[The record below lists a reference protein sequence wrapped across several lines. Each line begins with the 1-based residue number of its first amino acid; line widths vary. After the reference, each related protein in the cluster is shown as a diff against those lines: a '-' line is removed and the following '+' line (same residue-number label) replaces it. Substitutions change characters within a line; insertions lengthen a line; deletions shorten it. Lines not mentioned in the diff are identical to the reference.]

1 MVLARS
7 KNLSA
12 RQRGFTLIEL
22 LVVIAIIAILAAMLL
37 PVLAAAKEKGR
48 RASCTSNLHQIGVA
62 LLMYT
67 SDNHDLLPSMPVNPG
82 TGTANALWDIPDTVS
97 DELSQ
102 GSGSSTNFYKG
113 IFYCPGSVL
122 LQAQNLN
129 YWWDY
134 VGSGSD
140 THRVTSYQWIIS
152 RDGVLGQYGAGGSSG
167 SAAVLSPPKGY
178 LNKIS
183 TVYTNTYNIANT
195 EMVTDAVMSQ
205 GNFVAAMSGLNP
217 IGQDFI
223 NVVTSNPTELTKYH
237 ANHMNKNIPAGGNIL
252 FMDCHAEWRNFKLMQ
267 MWAQWTT
274 GPGGTGTRNNWF

>member
-1 MVLARS
+1 MTIFRPKRPLGR
-7 KNLSA
+7 
-12 RQRGFTLIEL
+12 RRGFTLIEL

-48 RASCTSNLHQIGVA
+48 RASCVSNLRQVGVS
-62 LLMYT
+62 LQMYAN
-67 SDNHDLLPSMPVNPG
+67 DNHDNLPSMTDP
-82 TGTANALWDIPDTVS
+82 TGTANALWDIPDVVS
-97 DELSQ
+97 DALSG

-122 LQAQNLN
+122 LEAQNLN

-140 THRVTSYQWIIS
+140 NHRVVSYQWIIS
-152 RDGVLGQYGAGGSSG
+152 RDGKLGNYGTSG
-167 SAAVLSPPKGY
+167 SAATLSRPKGY
-178 LNKIS
+178 LNKLT

-205 GNFVAAMSGLNP
+205 GNFVAGMSGANP
-217 IGQDFI
+217 VGQDFI

-252 FMDCHAEWRNFKLMQ
+252 FMDCHAEWRSFTLMQ
-267 MWAQWTT
+267 MWAQWTS
-274 GPGGTGTRNNWF
+274 GPSGVGTRNNWF

>member
-1 MVLARS
+1 MRFARS
-7 KNLSA
+7 INPPA

-62 LLMYT
+62 LQMYT
-67 SDNHDLLPSMPVNPG
+67 GDNHDLLPSMPKNPG
-82 TGTANALWDIPDTVS
+82 TGSANALWDIPDTVS

-122 LQAQNLN
+122 LQAQNIN

-134 VGSGSD
+134 VGTGSD

-152 RDGVLGQYGAGGSSG
+152 RDGILGEYGTSS
-167 SAAVLSPPKGY
+167 SAVKLSPPKGY
-178 LNKIS
+178 LNKIT
-183 TVYTNTYNIANT
+183 TVFSNAYNIANT
-195 EMVTDAVMSQ
+195 EMVTDV
-205 GNFVAAMSGLNP
+205 
-217 IGQDFI
+217 
-223 NVVTSNPTELTKYH
+223 
-237 ANHMNKNIPAGGNIL
+237 
-252 FMDCHAEWRNFKLMQ
+252 
-267 MWAQWTT
+267 
-274 GPGGTGTRNNWF
+274 